1 MKRFISCIVVVL
13 MITSILPMSVF
24 AQELNQPKLSIDS
37 TQASPGEV
45 FDVNVTLEN
54 NPGIVSAN
62 IKIDFDEGLTLVGAT
77 NGDAFSTLTYIPPKQ
92 LSSTGR
98 ITSSCQFAWSGFD
111 IADEDIKDGTILTLS
126 FEMSEEAEIGDSFN
140 ITISN
145 NAGDVIDKNLNQF
158 SLSAESVITAV
169 DYTPCDVNDDGSINM
184 LDVVL
189 LSRYIVD
196 GCKYDPDGYAV
207 NINEKAGDFNG
218 DGSLNMLDVVLTSRY
233 IVDGC
238 EYVPAP
244 DGYGVKPI
252 VPDKICVH
260 TLQATEEKEATCTE
274 EGNIAYWQCIKC
286 KKYFADENA
295 NSQITAEDVV
305 VQSQGHN
312 NIYYEATDEYS
323 AGTYCDRC
331 DTWTSGHE
339 KIEVNESSISYR
351 YYLQRENNVGAL
363 EIVPDD
369 YLTSHPINN
378 PNPSTYVEGK
388 GVEELYQGYEIDG
401 KKVSANGYT
410 FVGWFERP
418 EIGAN
423 RVYSISTSE
432 KGNKIL
438 YGIWT
443 KNTYKIQYV
452 SNEVAVTQDDTNPFS
467 YVVDQEKL
475 LPVLKH
481 DGYKF
486 IGWSDDEGNVITK
499 IPSGTTGD
507 KIYTANWLSNRN
519 VAVTNKVLDKPIV
532 YEDDNY
538 ILFTYEIGQIN
549 NVPLFELHDFGS
561 LNGSGVSKEETITYK
576 TTQSKDFVEEY
587 SSYVS
592 KATTE
597 SFGWTLSNEWSE
609 SLSIDKDW
617 AIENYT
623 SVEEA
628 EEKCRNESNEWYVS
642 SGNSGTDTT
651 LTLNTTDGHNLTT
664 TTNNTKT
671 YDTTDKTD
679 RQDFSAEL
687 NAEIK
692 QTSGVKVGVPG
703 VGDAEAGYEV
713 SVGGSLKYSNGTTTN
728 KKTGTEKDEGSQ
740 GQTGDITHGGTETTN
755 STTWNNESGTSGS
768 QSISE
773 SETISKAV
781 SETLSESTHYGK
793 NYIGTTGD
801 EKTQGFNSHT
811 ESSDEYSSAV
821 TYSTIVEEERTE
833 TFKTDNA
840 ISGWHRWIMVG
851 TAHVFAIVGYDV
863 ANESY
868 FVTNYTIMD
877 DTMKRYED
885 YAFPDSDGSYTD
897 HQTSIITFNAP
908 NEIVDYVLERTLAT
922 DGLVVNEQGIVI
934 EYNGD
939 GETVIIPEYYCYRY
953 TDGHVMPVKVV
964 GLSSEAFANNTKI
977 VAVELSDYIDEVP
990 NGAFANCTNLM
1001 SVEGKSLKKIGSRAF
1016 ENCENLNCASISETI
1031 TEIGEH
1037 AFDGIDDL
1045 YVSTGEPSVVV
1056 NALTSDVDNITIKM
1070 LYDCYCEENTRF
1082 YIPNTIDTVVF
1093 KGEGNIFENIT
1104 IESDAQKTKIHR
1116 ATFNSTEKTPLIISS
1131 PDITLEKVVVTSP
1144 GISLICSNE
1153 NASLHLSAAS
1163 NVSSS
1168 SENSMLCKNLS
1179 VDKVSSDAK
1188 MVVEKTLLT
1197 CGEITDENNLLE
1209 YETKKSISA
1218 DEFEDY
1224 SKGVVEIVFNAN
1236 GGTVDKTSSTVF
1248 YGQKYGELPVPTR
1261 EHYSFLGWFTEAEG
1275 GTEITSESMVE
1286 TLANQTLYAHW
1297 SRNTY
1302 KVNFNA
1308 NGGSVSTANKN
1319 VESGATY
1326 GSLPTPTRTGWTF
1339 KGWFTATSG
1348 GSQVTANTTV
1358 ALSGE
1363 QTLYARWEVNSYTVT
1378 WSGVSNCSITVKR
1391 TSSPNKGA
1399 ATGNLSSGAPVYYGD
1414 VLSVTYSASTGY
1426 SIASK
1431 GATSITVTRNITKSD
1446 IYATVSANSY
1456 KYTVKYQS
1464 VNGTD
1469 LGSSSATYKFG
1480 TTNKIT
1486 APAKTGYETP
1496 SAQTIK
1502 WDATSKTITFKYKPI
1517 SVATE
1522 QQMAS
1527 GPWSS
1532 GFASGT
1538 GPSYVAYAQWQ
1549 NRTATS
1555 VQVRI
1560 RWVQSIY
1567 KAWYGNNQYFSSTIG
1582 GVGTGTVHVVA
1593 ASKWNAY
1600 ITSDSVTA
1608 YSSWVTVP
1616 VSATA
1621 TSVSISTSM
1630 WAEDWSGSWS
1640 KTMTIPT
1647 Y

>member
-1 MKRFISCIVVVL
+1 MKKLISCILVVL
-13 MITSILPMSVF
+13 MLVSSLPMTSF
-24 AQELNQPKLSIDS
+24 AEELNQPKLSIDS
-37 TQASPGEV
+37 TEATPGDT
-45 FDVNVTLEN
+45 FYVNVALKN

-62 IKIDFDEGLTLVGAT
+62 IKIAFDEGLTLVGAT
-77 NGDAFSTLTYIPPKQ
+77 NGDVFSTLTYIPPKQ

-98 ITSSCQFAWSGFD
+98 ITSSCQFAWTGFD
-111 IADEDIKDGTILTLS
+111 IADEDIKDGTVLTLT
-126 FEMSEEAEIGDSFN
+126 FEMSEDAEIGDTFN
-140 ITISN
+140 ISISN
-145 NAGDVIDKNLNQF
+145 NAGDVIDKNLNQI
-158 SLSAESVITAV
+158 SLSAESIVTAV
-169 DYTPCDVNDDGSINM
+169 DYTPGDINDDGSINM
-184 LDVVL
+184 LDIVV

-196 GCKYDPDGYAV
+196 GCKYDPEGYAV
-207 NINEKAGDFNG
+207 NINENAADVNA
-218 DGSLNMLDVVLTSRY
+218 DTNINMLDVVLISRY

-238 EYVPAP
+238 KTDPEGYNVTLVPS
-244 DGYGVKPI
+244 GKT
-252 VPDKICVH
+252 CNH
-260 TLQATEEKEATCTE
+260 NLQKTEAKDATCTE
-274 EGNIAYWQCIKC
+274 DGNIAYWQCTKC

-312 NIYYEATDEYS
+312 NIYYEATGEYS

-331 DTWTSGHE
+331 DMWTSGHE

-378 PNPSTYVEGK
+378 PNPSTYIEGK

-410 FVGWFERP
+410 FVGWFEKP

-423 RVYSISTSE
+423 RVYSISASE

-438 YGIWT
+438 YGVWT

-452 SNEVAVTQDDTNPFS
+452 SNEVAVKQDDTNPFS

-486 IGWSDDEGNVITK
+486 IGWSDNEGNVITK
-499 IPSGTTGD
+499 IPTGTTGD

-519 VAVTNKVLDKPIV
+519 VAVTKKVLDEPIV

-561 LNGSGVSKEETITYK
+561 LNGSGVSKEETVSYK
-576 TTQSKDFVEEY
+576 TTQSKELVEDY
-587 SSYVS
+587 SKYVS

-617 AIENYT
+617 AVENYS

-628 EEKCRNESNEWYVS
+628 EEKCKNESNEWYVS

-651 LTLNTTDGHNLTT
+651 LTLDTTDGHNLTT

-692 QTSGVKVGVPG
+692 QTAGVSMGVPG
-703 VGDAEAGYEV
+703 VGDVETGYEV
-713 SVGGSLKYSNGTTTN
+713 SVGGSLKYSNGTTTQ
-728 KKTGTEKDEGSQ
+728 KKTGTEVDGGSED
-740 GQTGDITHGGTETTN
+740 QTGDITHGGTETTN
-755 STTWNNESGTSGS
+755 STSWNKESGTSGS
-768 QSISE
+768 QSFSTSE
-773 SETISKAV
+773 ITSKAV

-793 NYIGTTGD
+793 NYIGTSGN
-801 EKTQGFNSHT
+801 EKTQGFNSYT

-821 TYSTIVEEERTE
+821 TYSTVVEEERTE
-833 TFKTDNA
+833 TFSTDNA

-851 TAHVFAIVGYDV
+851 TAHVFAIVGYDI

-908 NEIVDYVLERTLAT
+908 NEIVDYVLDRTLAT
-922 DGLVVNEQGIVI
+922 DGLVVNEEGIVT

-964 GLSSEAFANNTKI
+964 GLSSDAFANNDKI
-977 VAVELSDYIDEVP
+977 VAVELSDYIEEIPD
-990 NGAFANCTNLM
+990 GAFSNCTNLM
-1001 SVEGKSLKKIGSRAF
+1001 SVEGESLKKIGSKAF
-1016 ENCENLNCASISETI
+1016 ENCENLNCAAISETI
-1031 TEIGEH
+1031 TSIGEQ
-1037 AFDGIDDL
+1037 AFNGIDNL
-1045 YVSTGEPSVVV
+1045 NISTSNPDVVV
-1056 NALTSDVDNITIKM
+1056 NALTSDVKNVSIKM
-1070 LYDCYCEENTRF
+1070 LHDCYCEENTKI
-1082 YIPNTIDTVVF
+1082 YVPNTVNTVEF

-1104 IESDAQKTKIHR
+1104 FESDASITKIHR
-1116 ATFNSTEKTPLIISS
+1116 ATFNSLEKTPLIISS
-1131 PDITLEKVVVTSP
+1131 HDITLEKVEATSP
-1144 GISLICSNE
+1144 GISLICSDE
-1153 NASLHLSAAS
+1153 NANLHLSATS
-1163 NVSSS
+1163 NITSM
-1168 SENSMLCKNLS
+1168 SENTMLCKNLT
-1179 VDKVSSDAK
+1179 VDKVSNDAK
-1188 MVVEKTLLT
+1188 MIVEKTLLT
-1197 CGEITDENNLLE
+1197 CGEITDENKLLE
-1209 YETKKSISA
+1209 YDSLKKITS
-1218 DEFEDY
+1218 DEFVDY
-1224 SKGVVEIVFNAN
+1224 SKGVVEVSFDAN

-1261 EHYSFLGWFTEAEG
+1261 EHYSFLGWFTDATDG
-1275 GTEITSESMVE
+1275 SEVMADTYVS

-1319 VESGATY
+1319 VESGAKY

-1348 GSQVTANTTV
+1348 GSQVTADTTV

-1363 QTLYARWEVNSYTVT
+1363 QTLYARWEANSYTVT

-1399 ATGNLSSGAPVYYGD
+1399 ATGNLSSGATVYYGD
-1414 VLSVTYSASTGY
+1414 ILSVTYGVSTGY

-1431 GATSITVTRNITKSD
+1431 GSTSITVTRNITKSD

-1456 KYTVKYQS
+1456 TYTIKYQS

-1469 LGSSSATYKFG
+1469 LGSDKVTAKFG
-1480 TTNKIT
+1480 ETKTITPPWKNGYTT
-1486 APAKTGYETP
+1486 PA
-1496 SAQTIK
+1496 AQSVK
-1502 WDATSKTITFKYKPI
+1502 WDATSKTITFKYPI
-1517 SVATE
+1517 YAAATE

-1593 ASKWNAY
+1593 ASRWNAY
-1600 ITSDSVTA
+1600 ITSDSVTVH
-1608 YSSWVTVP
+1608 SGWVTVP